1 MTIKNIVICFTLLI
15 FTTLSFSTQAQ
26 QLLHN
31 SYQYIKDESVKY
43 NSEVLAIY
51 YQETPISLTVAKSN
65 DLIDYVQIFTFN
77 NLKCISETHCYP
89 SDLFGGKLIMLT
101 ALYGDAA
108 ETKYGNNTMYVWMK
122 DGMRITLTL
131 NYTTMHK
138 KNITQ
143 INYAYDSDT
152 DFIVDVSQKSQSAF
166 VKAVVL
172 KTE

>member
-1 MTIKNIVICFTLLI
+1 MKYPHKIIISAVLVGISSI
-15 FTTLSFSTQAQ
+15 AYSQH
-26 QLLHN
+26 LLHN

-65 DLIDYVQIFTFN
+65 DLIDYVKIFTFN
-77 NLKCISETHCYP
+77 NLNCISETQCYP

-108 ETKYGNNTMYVWMK
+108 ETKYGNNTMYVWRN

-152 DFIVDVSQKSQSAF
+152 DFIVNVSQKSQSAF
-166 VKAVVL
+166 TRSVVL

>member
-1 MTIKNIVICFTLLI
+1 MNKIPILTVILVLFATV
-15 FTTLSFSTQAQ
+15 SYSQ
-26 QLLHN
+26 QQLHN
-31 SYQYIKDESVKY
+31 SYQYIQDESVKY
-43 NSEVLAIY
+43 NSEVLAIF
-51 YQETPISLTVAKSN
+51 YQETPISLTVAKTN

-77 NLKCISETHCYP
+77 DLKCISETHCYP
-89 SDLFGGKLIMLT
+89 SDLFGGKLILLT

-108 ETKYGNNTMYVWMK
+108 DTKYGNNTMYVWRK

-143 INYAYDSDT
+143 VNYAYDSDT

-166 VKAVVL
+166 TRSVVL